1 MKRELFERDK
11 QVVLSSI
18 SDTAKSLADT
28 IDIGLYNID
37 ELARL
42 LVYGCDGEDDFLA
55 IYRDARECFKERQSA
70 LIAHFCRAVC
80 TYCAERGIEL
90 PLSRFFEAE
99 DDGGARVA
107 YVKNAISDEA
117 YRAFSGVLE
126 NASVTYLPSFSAAC
140 EEVYYGRVP
149 YCILPY
155 ENSEEGVLSGFMRL
169 MHKYELY
176 PHYVC
181 SCRGENGTTGMA
193 LLGRF
198 PCTKEENGLQ
208 MRVKVSFY
216 SLDGAMLA
224 DVLAV
229 AGAMNLQLIKTDS
242 VPVSWDEGRYG
253 GVVTLSADKE
263 SVIPFLIYLA
273 LEVPECSDKLVYY
286 QLPDDD

>member
-11 QVVLSSI
+11 TAIMSSAYAV
-18 SDTAKSLADT
+18 AKKLDSAL
-28 IDIGLYNID
+28 DIGLYSMD

-42 LVYGCDGEDDFLA
+42 LVYGCDAEDDF
-55 IYRDARECFKERQSA
+55 ITSYSQVRECMPRRQSA
-70 LIAHFCRAVC
+70 LSAHFCRAVC
-80 TYCAERGIEL
+80 AYCSERKTAL
-90 PLSRFFEAE
+90 PLSRFFEGE
-99 DDGGARVA
+99 SVDGARVM

-117 YRAFSGVLE
+117 YRAFSGVLQ
-126 NASVTYLPSFSAAC
+126 NASVSYAQSFAHAC

-169 MHKYELY
+169 IHKYELY

-181 SCRGENGTTGMA
+181 SCKGENGTTGMA
-193 LLGRF
+193 LLGRS
-198 PCTKEENGLQ
+198 PCIKIESGLQ
-208 MRVKVSFY
+208 MRVRVSFY
-216 SLDGAMLA
+216 SLDGSTLA
-224 DVLAV
+224 NVLEV

-253 GVVTLSADKE
+253 AAVILSADRE

-273 LEVPECSDKLVYY
+273 LEVPECSDKAVYY
-286 QLPDDD
+286 KISENN